1 MEAGLDEHLTER
13 MCIVTRAVHDEDG
26 LIRFVRS
33 PDGYAVPDL
42 QRKLRE
48 REFAEDL
55 RPWYERTGLRLWA
68 WVAQRPGLYAFATK
82 IGVRV
87 LRIMAGADGMIHR
100 LPIGAGWTMGRDM
113 PAPAGRTF
121 RELYAQRLRGDRR

>member
-42 QRKLRE
+42 QRKL
-48 REFAEDL
+48 
-55 RPWYERTGLRLWA
+55 
-68 WVAQRPGLYAFATK
+68 PGR
-82 IGVRV
+82 GVR
-87 LRIMAGADGMIHR
+87 
-100 LPIGAGWTMGRDM
+100 
-113 PAPAGRTF
+113 
-121 RELYAQRLRGDRR
+121 RR

>member
-42 QRKLRE
+42 QRKLPGR
-48 REFAEDL
+48 
-55 RPWYERTGLRLWA
+55 GV
-68 WVAQRPGLYAFATK
+68 WVSLEPPA
-82 IGVRV
+82 GVRGGQEKPV
-87 LRIMAGADGMIHR
+87 FPGV
-100 LPIGAGWTMGRDM
+100 
-113 PAPAGRTF
+113 
-121 RELYAQRLRGDRR
+121 

>member
-42 QRKLRE
+42 QRKLPGRGVWVTLSRQQVSEAVKKNLFSGGLICRGRRHRACETIELLGNWPLPFRWQKGRAGGGRE
-48 REFAEDL
+48 QQ
-55 RPWYERTGLRLWA
+55 G
-68 WVAQRPGLYAFATK
+68 
-82 IGVRV
+82 
-87 LRIMAGADGMIHR
+87 
-100 LPIGAGWTMGRDM
+100 GRH
-113 PAPAGRTF
+113 GF
-121 RELYAQRLRGDRR
+121 